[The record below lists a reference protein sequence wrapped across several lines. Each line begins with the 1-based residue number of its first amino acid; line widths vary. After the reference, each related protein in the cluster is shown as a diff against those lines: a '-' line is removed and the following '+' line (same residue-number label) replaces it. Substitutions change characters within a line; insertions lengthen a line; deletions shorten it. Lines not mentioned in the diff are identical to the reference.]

1 MKETCWVLTGPTA
14 SGKTALSLR
23 LARTHDCEI
32 VCMDSMQIYRGMD
45 IGTAKPTADERVQ
58 AVHHMVDVADPTEDF
73 SVARYQEM
81 AESCIADIQARGH
94 RALLVGGTGLYLRAL
109 RQPMAMGEA
118 AADESIRQEL
128 QQIADA
134 PGGKAM
140 TTTHGADSLP
150 QQIADAPGG
159 KEQLHQQLAA
169 VDPDTAQ
176 RLHLNDVRRV
186 IRALEVYRLTGRP
199 FSQQPQIKTDS
210 RFCYRVAS
218 LTMPRDILYARIE
231 QRIDQ
236 MLADGLAEEVSRLLK
251 SGVPRDAKAMKAI
264 GYKEMIPYALGET
277 TLDEAVYALKLNT
290 RHYAKRQLT
299 WMRREEDVLWVDALE
314 PDAYDKLEA
323 YYTQGEAK

>member
-1 MKETCWVLTGPTA
+1 
-14 SGKTALSLR
+14 
-23 LARTHDCEI
+23 
-32 VCMDSMQIYRGMD
+32 
-45 IGTAKPTADERVQ
+45 
-58 AVHHMVDVADPTEDF
+58 
-73 SVARYQEM
+73 M

-134 PGGKAM
+134 PGGK
-140 TTTHGADSLP
+140 
-150 QQIADAPGG
+150 
-159 KEQLHQQLAA
+159 EQLHQQLAA

-186 IRALEVYRLTGRP
+186 IRAFGGLPPDGPSVLAAAANKNRQSVFL
-199 FSQQPQIKTDS
+199 
-210 RFCYRVAS
+210 
-218 LTMPRDILYARIE
+218 PRCIADDAARHLYARIE
-231 QRIDQ
+231 QRVDK

-251 SGVPRDAKAMKAI
+251 NGVPRDAKAMKAI